1 MSGRLKPRAHHGSPA
16 GWAGCRRGGEGVT
29 SAQGHSDAGLGS
41 CTLLT
46 VPPWARGVQEGG
58 LPVKSHVRRE
68 GSFQHSSAHWR
79 SMTHPQRSRPGFQS
93 WLGMGCGQQT
103 RSLS

>member
-68 GSFQHSSAHWR
+68 GSFQHSSAHWLL
-79 SMTHPQRSRPGFQS
+79 HDPPPEFQS
-93 WLGMGCGQQT
+93 WLCMGCGQQT